1 MVGWLVGFPVRPVG
15 GSALE
20 MEKADVWI
28 DLVTFVREDEMKEQR
43 VTDHLR

>member
-1 MVGWLVGFPVRPVG
+1 MGPVG

-20 MEKADVWI
+20 MEEAAVWI